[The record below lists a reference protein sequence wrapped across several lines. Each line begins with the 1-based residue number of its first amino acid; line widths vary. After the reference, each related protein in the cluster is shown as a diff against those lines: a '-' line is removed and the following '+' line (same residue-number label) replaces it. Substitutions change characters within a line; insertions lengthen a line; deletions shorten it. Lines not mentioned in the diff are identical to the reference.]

1 MKTLYDTVLIR
12 DIMERDRRRDRRQL
26 KSPEL
31 LERIALFL
39 ADNIGNES
47 SINKIAGTLRAEKME
62 SANNTV
68 AAYIGALCESYLF
81 YPCRRYDI
89 KGKENLKTGGKHYIV
104 DVGIRNYLQGYRDP
118 DQGRVLENIVYLQ
131 LLYDGYEASI
141 GKLRAGEVDF
151 VATRDGETLYIQVT
165 EDMSDQSTMEREL
178 APLFAIRDAHPKMIV
193 VAKGSYPANI
203 DGVKIIKIEDF
214 LLHR

>member
-1 MKTLYDTVLIR
+1 M
-12 DIMERDRRRDRRQL
+12 
-26 KSPEL
+26 
-31 LERIALFL
+31 
-39 ADNIGNES
+39 
-47 SINKIAGTLRAEKME
+47 
-62 SANNTV
+62 
-68 AAYIGALCESYLF
+68 
-81 YPCRRYDI
+81 
-89 KGKENLKTGGKHYIV
+89 
-104 DVGIRNYLQGYRDP
+104 
-118 DQGRVLENIVYLQ
+118 LENIVYLQ

-203 DGVKIIKIEDF
+203 DGVKIVKIEDF